1 VPLQYK
7 NNIFWISKNV
17 ISRNCTKMDGG
28 MQNMSLLFNLNE
40 ISICGIHVFLSAI
53 VDQETSV

>member
-17 ISRNCTKMDGG
+17 IIRNCTKMDGG
-28 MQNMSLLFNLNE
+28 MQNMSLLVNPNE
-40 ISICGIHVFLSAI
+40 ISICGIHVFIAAI
-53 VDQETSV
+53 VDQDVSV